1 MSNTTEV
8 AARGRSILGGGL
20 EDRLLGEGNRG
31 RFVAIEPDSGDFF
44 LGDTMG
50 EASERMRT
58 EHPNAVGFIGRV
70 GFDAAVS
77 FSRRPATPEA
87 AAGQPDAAPVG

>member
-1 MSNTTEV
+1 MSKTTEV
-8 AARGRSILGGGL
+8 AERGRSILVGGP

-58 EHPNAVGFIGRV
+58 TYPDAVGFIGRI
-70 GFDAAVS
+70 GFDAAVG
-77 FSRRPATPEA
+77 FSRRPVTPEA

>member
-1 MSNTTEV
+1 MSKTTEV
-8 AARGRSILGGGL
+8 AERGRSILVGGL
-20 EDRLLGEGNRG
+20 EERLLGEGNRG
-31 RFVAIEPDSGDFF
+31 RFVAVEPDSGDFF

-58 EHPNAVGFIGRV
+58 EHPDAVGFIGRV

-77 FSRRPATPEA
+77 FSRRPGSLAA